1 MFAAQSLSCKHGL
14 NLIDRLMSTP
24 SGLDANTE
32 KKIDEL
38 LQKMTLD
45 EKVGQLNQY
54 NGTWDVT
61 GPAPQS
67 GDEKAR
73 YEALVKGKVGSM
85 LNVLSVA
92 ATREAQQL
100 AVEKTRLGIPLIF
113 GYDVI
118 HGYRTMF
125 PIPLAEAAS
134 WDLETVELSARIA
147 AVETAAAGVHWT
159 FAPMIDIG
167 RDARWGRVMEGS
179 GEDTYLG
186 TLMGAARVRGFQ
198 GDDLSKPDTIA
209 ACAKHFAAYGFA
221 EGGRD
226 YNTVDI
232 SDHTL
237 HNVVLP
243 PFKACVEA
251 GVATVMNGFNE
262 LGGMPVTG
270 NAYLQRDLLKGKWGF
285 DGFVISDWASIGEMQ
300 IHGVAANKKEA
311 AHLAITAGSDM
322 DMESNCYVET
332 LAGLV
337 KSGEVDEALVDD
349 AVRRVLRI
357 KFRLGLFDDPYRY
370 CNEDRE
376 KEKVGAAEHV
386 ELSRQVAKK
395 SIVLLK
401 NENDLLP
408 LPKTGKTIAVIG
420 PLAADKDVPLGSWR
434 GQAITGSAVSL
445 LEGVQ
450 QAVGEG
456 TEILY
461 AEGCKLAVGERSF
474 TQELTIN
481 QEDKSGFA
489 EAIEVAKKADA
500 VVLAIGEDAWQSG
513 EGRSQVSIELAGVQE
528 ALLKEIH
535 QVNPNMVMILMN
547 GRPLA
552 IQWAAANVP
561 AILEVWHLGSAAG
574 LAIADVLFGDYN
586 PAGKLPISFPHATG
600 QVPIYYN
607 QKNTGRPT
615 NSSNSVFWSH
625 YTDSPKTPLFPFGF
639 GLSYTNFAYGNLAL
653 SADTISMNESLHVS
667 VKVTNTGKRAG
678 EEVVQL
684 YIRDLVGSV
693 TRPVKELK
701 GFKKIHLEPGASET
715 VTFELSAKDLAFYT
729 RAGKWQ
735 AEPGDFKVF
744 VGTSS
749 VEVQEASF
757 RLV

>member
-1 MFAAQSLSCKHGL
+1 MNLRPSQEAAIEQQ
-14 NLIDRLMSTP
+14 IT
-24 SGLDANTE
+24 
-32 KKIDEL
+32 EL
-38 LQKMTLD
+38 LQKMTLE

-61 GPAPQS
+61 GPPPQS
-67 GDEKAR
+67 GDEKSR
-73 YEALVKGKVGSM
+73 YDALISGKVGSM

-92 ATREAQQL
+92 ATREAQQM

-134 WDLETVELSARIA
+134 WDLEAVELSARIA
-147 AVETAAAGVHWT
+147 AVEASAAGVHWA
-159 FAPMIDIG
+159 FAPMVDIG

-186 TLMGAARVRGFQ
+186 SLVAAARVKGFQ
-198 GDDLSKPDTIA
+198 GADLSKPDTIA

-221 EGGRD
+221 EAGRE

-262 LGGMPVTG
+262 LGGLPVTG
-270 NAYLQRDLLKGKWGF
+270 NAYLQRDLLKGAWAF

-300 IHGVAANKKEA
+300 MHGVAADKKEA
-311 AHLAITAGSDM
+311 AELAITAGSDM
-322 DMESNCYVET
+322 DMESNCYIET
-332 LAGLV
+332 LADLV
-337 KSGEVDEALVDD
+337 KSGAVDAELVDD

-370 CNEDRE
+370 CDENRE
-376 KEKVGAAEHV
+376 KEKVGSAEHLQLAR
-386 ELSRQVAKK
+386 EVARK

-401 NENDLLP
+401 NENNILP
-408 LPKTGKTIAVIG
+408 LPKTGKTIGVIG

-434 GQAITGSAVSL
+434 AQAITNSAISL

-450 QAVGEG
+450 QAVDSN

-481 QEDKSGFA
+481 QDDTSGFA
-489 EAIEVAKKADA
+489 EAVAVAQKAD
-500 VVLAIGEDAWQSG
+500 VVLLAIGEDAWQSG
-513 EGRSQVSIELAGVQE
+513 EGRSLVSIELKGVQN
-528 ALLKEIH
+528 ALVKEIYA
-535 QVNPNMVMILMN
+535 VNQNVVMVLMN

-552 IQWAAANVP
+552 IQWAAENVP

-586 PAGKLPISFPHATG
+586 PGGKLPLSFPRVTG

-607 QKNTGRPT
+607 HKNTGRPT
-615 NSSNSVFWSH
+615 NSSASVFWSH
-625 YTDSPKTPLFPFGF
+625 YTDAPNTPLFPFGY
-639 GLSYTNFAYGNLAL
+639 GLSYTSFSYGKLML
-653 SADTISMNESLHVS
+653 STETIGMEETLTVS
-667 VKVTNTGKRAG
+667 VKVRNTGQIAG

-693 TRPVKELK
+693 SRPVKELK
-701 GFKKIHLEPGASET
+701 KFEKIHLEAGASLT
-715 VTFELSAKDLAFYT
+715 VVFELTAKDLAFYT
-729 RAGKWQ
+729 RAGKWE
-735 AEPGDFKVF
+735 AEKGDFKVF
-744 VGTSS
+744 VGTNSID
-749 VEVQEASF
+749 VQEAEF
-757 RLV
+757 KLV